1 MDKKKIYPY
10 RRQHKNYE
18 TDLNVFKMVPVHN
31 PAING
36 NKCTSYKSRENS
48 PKENGFV
55 FMHINSTH
63 IINIIIANIISNLW
77 VL

>member
-1 MDKKKIYPY
+1 
-10 RRQHKNYE
+10 
-18 TDLNVFKMVPVHN
+18 MVPVHN

-63 IINIIIANIISNLW
+63 IINIIIANIISNL
-77 VL
+77 